1 MRICVQ
7 FLCSESHLTTCREK
21 RKSIQQ
27 CQINDFG
34 KRLNELKLRKDL
46 DLAMRRPQAPLGQEV
61 SVDHLR
67 KSQIPGAEEKEV
79 VPKTAKDALEK
90 KVNEQTGFSDGKKN

>member
-1 MRICVQ
+1 
-7 FLCSESHLTTCREK
+7 
-21 RKSIQQ
+21 
-27 CQINDFG
+27 
-34 KRLNELKLRKDL
+34 
-46 DLAMRRPQAPLGQEV
+46 MRRPQAPLGQEV